1 MSDLF
6 QSTTIPMLEQ
16 VVRFTQARHLALSG
30 NVANAS
36 TPGYVARDL
45 SVDDFQTRLKS
56 AIEERNQPGSSAPP
70 GQAITAGAERENNVA
85 EVAKDSKE
93 ILCHD
98 QSQVGLEHQVTEMV
112 KNRMDHNLALSIMV
126 SQFHL
131 LQAAISER
139 V

>member
-6 QSTTIPMLEQ
+6 QSTTIPILEQ
-16 VVRFTQARHLALSG
+16 MVQFTQARHLALAG

-45 SVDDFQTRLKS
+45 SVEDFQSRLAA
-56 AIEERNQPGSSAPP
+56 AIEDRHRPASSGPP
-70 GQAITAGAERENNVA
+70 GAVITAGAERANVA
-85 EVAKDSKE
+85 EPAKDAKE
-93 ILCHD
+93 ILLHD
-98 QSQVGLEHQVTEMV
+98 QSQVGMEHQVTEML
-112 KNRMDHNLALSIMV
+112 KNRMDHNLATTIMI
-126 SQFHL
+126 SQFRL